1 MTAINFYYSLGNEDV
16 GYGVFFDGADT
27 LFCMNCNKQIHHIE
41 GDYGNCVSDCEKH
54 SRALSK
60 ILCTFNQLYG
70 DGSDS
75 YSDSDSDDDSDT
87 SSRNSAA
94 VCARNS
100 AAVCARNSAA
110 GGARNS
116 AAGGARNSAAGGA
129 RNIAAGGARNSA
141 AGGARNSAAGGARN
155 SAAGCAGA
163 HSYSI
168 EDLDFRD
175 FYPDNEMN

>member
-1 MTAINFYYSLGNEDV
+1 MTAINFYYSPGNEDV

-27 LFCMNCNKQIHHIE
+27 LFCTNCNKQIHHIE
-41 GDYGNCVSDCEKH
+41 GDYGNCVSDCGKH

-75 YSDSDSDDDSDT
+75 YSDSDDDLDT

-94 VCARNS
+94 VCAAGGAACS
-100 AAVCARNSAA
+100 AAVCAA

-116 AAGGARNSAAGGA
+116 AAGGAGA
-129 RNIAAGGARNSA
+129 Y
-141 AGGARNSAAGGARN
+141 
-155 SAAGCAGA
+155 
-163 HSYSI
+163 SYSI

>member
-27 LFCMNCNKQIHHIE
+27 LFCTNCNKQIHHIE
-41 GDYGNCVSDCEKH
+41 GDYGNCVSDCGKH

-75 YSDSDSDDDSDT
+75 YSDSDDDLDT
-87 SSRNSAA
+87 SS
-94 VCARNS
+94 
-100 AAVCARNSAA
+100 RNSAA

-129 RNIAAGGARNSA
+129 RNSSAGGAA
-141 AGGARNSAAGGARN
+141 CG
-155 SAAGCAGA
+155 AGA
-163 HSYSI
+163 YSYSI

>member
-27 LFCMNCNKQIHHIE
+27 LFCTNCNKQIHHIE
-41 GDYGNCVSDCEKH
+41 GDYGNCVSDCGKH

-75 YSDSDSDDDSDT
+75 YSDSDDDLDT

-94 VCARNS
+94 VCAAGGASVCSAGGARNS
-100 AAVCARNSAA
+100 AAVCAAVCAAGGASVCAA

-116 AAGGARNSAAGGA
+116 AAGGAGA
-129 RNIAAGGARNSA
+129 Y
-141 AGGARNSAAGGARN
+141 
-155 SAAGCAGA
+155 
-163 HSYSI
+163 SYSI

>member
-16 GYGVFFDGADT
+16 GYGVFFDDADT
-27 LFCMNCNKQIHHIE
+27 LFCTNCNKQIHHIE

-60 ILCTFNQLYG
+60 ILSTFNQLYG

-75 YSDSDSDDDSDT
+75 YSDSDDDSDT
-87 SSRNSAA
+87 SSRNIAG
-94 VCARNS
+94 
-100 AAVCARNSAA
+100 SAA

-129 RNIAAGGARNSA
+129 
-141 AGGARNSAAGGARN
+141 
-155 SAAGCAGA
+155 GA

-168 EDLDFRD
+168 EDLDFSD

>member
-1 MTAINFYYSLGNEDV
+1 MTAINFYYSLGTEDV

-27 LFCMNCNKQIHHIE
+27 LFCTNCNKQIHHIE
-41 GDYGNCVSDCEKH
+41 GDYGNCVSDCGKH

-75 YSDSDSDDDSDT
+75 YSDSDDDLDT

-94 VCARNS
+94 VCAAGGASVCSAGGARNS
-100 AAVCARNSAA
+100 AAVCAAVFAAGGASVCAA

-116 AAGGARNSAAGGA
+116 AAGGAGA
-129 RNIAAGGARNSA
+129 Y
-141 AGGARNSAAGGARN
+141 
-155 SAAGCAGA
+155 
-163 HSYSI
+163 SYSI

>member
-27 LFCMNCNKQIHHIE
+27 LFCAKCNTQIHHIE

-75 YSDSDSDDDSDT
+75 YSDSDSDDDLDT
-87 SSRNSAA
+87 SSRNS
-94 VCARNS
+94 
-100 AAVCARNSAA
+100 A

-116 AAGGARNSAAGGA
+116 AAGGAAAGGA
-129 RNIAAGGARNSA
+129 GAY
-141 AGGARNSAAGGARN
+141 
-155 SAAGCAGA
+155 
-163 HSYSI
+163 SYSI
-168 EDLDFRD
+168 EDLDFSN

>member
-27 LFCMNCNKQIHHIE
+27 LFCTNCNKQIHHIE
-41 GDYGNCVSDCEKH
+41 GDYGNCVSDCGKH

-75 YSDSDSDDDSDT
+75 YSDSDDDLDT

-94 VCARNS
+94 VCAAVYAAGCAAVCSAGGARNS
-100 AAVCARNSAA
+100 AAVCAAVFAAGGASVCAA

-116 AAGGARNSAAGGA
+116 AASAAGGA
-129 RNIAAGGARNSA
+129 GAY
-141 AGGARNSAAGGARN
+141 
-155 SAAGCAGA
+155 
-163 HSYSI
+163 SYSI